1 MIMKTKVFV
10 TKTSDNYE
18 MFHLLP
24 MNRIIDGKVVE
35 LIVRSI
41 RSMGVFRPVVCIK
54 TDVLDGILRTYVL
67 DGQHLLRACEREGI
81 AVPYVYVEIEEEL
94 DIVNKMAFMNSSS
107 KSWVLKDYVNAW
119 RYYLAD
125 YGKLKKYTEIYNLEV
140 LMVSQ
145 ICNDVRGAGNMAGGS
160 ASIKTGE
167 FKITNP
173 NAEEMCKLFSD
184 LFIAIGRADRW
195 VKHQFLYVFL
205 QAYGPK
211 YDHDKTL
218 KNIKKHMAQIKIMS
232 DVDKANEYIQK
243 KVFNLI

>member
-1 MIMKTKVFV
+1 MKTKVFV
-10 TKTSDNYE
+10 TKTTDNYE

-24 MNRIIDGKVVE
+24 MNRVINGKTVE
-35 LIVRSI
+35 LMVKSI
-41 RSMGVFRPVVCIK
+41 RNMGTIRPMVCIK
-54 TDVLDGILRTYVL
+54 TNVFDGVMRTYVI
-67 DGQHLLRACEREGI
+67 DGQHLLTACQREQI
-81 AVPYVYVEIEEEL
+81 PVPYTYIDVEDEL
-94 DIVNKMAFMNSSS
+94 DIVHKMAFLNNSS
-107 KSWVLKDYVNAW
+107 KSWLLTDYVNAW

-125 YGKLKKYTEIYNLEV
+125 YGKLKQYTQRYNLEV
-140 LMVSQ
+140 LMVAQ
-145 ICNDVRGAGNMAGGS
+145 ICNNSKGAGNMAGGS
-160 ASIKTGE
+160 SAIKLGE
-167 FKITNP
+167 FTIVNP
-173 NAEEMCKLFSD
+173 IAEEMCKKFSD

>member
-1 MIMKTKVFV
+1 MKTKVFV
-10 TKTSDNYE
+10 TKTTDNYE

-24 MNRIIDGKVVE
+24 MNRIINGKIVE
-35 LIVRSI
+35 LMVKSI
-41 RSMGVFRPVVCIK
+41 RTMGIIRPIVCIK
-54 TDVLDGILRTYVL
+54 TDVFDGIMRTYVI
-67 DGQHLLRACEREGI
+67 DGQHLLTACQREQI
-81 AVPYVYVEIEEEL
+81 PVPYVYIDIEEEL
-94 DIVNKMAFMNSSS
+94 DIVHKMAFLNNSS
-107 KSWVLKDYVNAW
+107 KSWLLTDYVNAW

-125 YGKLKKYTEIYNLEV
+125 YGKLKQYTQRYNLEV
-140 LMVSQ
+140 LMVAQ
-145 ICNDVRGAGNMAGGS
+145 ICNNSKAAGNMASGS
-160 ASIKTGE
+160 SAIKLGE
-167 FKITNP
+167 FTVVNP
-173 NAEEMCKLFSD
+173 NAEEMCKKFSD

-232 DVDKANEYIQK
+232 DVERANEYIQK